1 MAKVAVVLR
10 ILPEDISI
18 NLENL
23 VNEIKQKLPLEY
35 SLEAWDEEPI
45 AFGLK
50 ALRLLVLIPEES
62 EGGTE
67 PLEQLIS
74 QVPGVSQ
81 VEVLIVHRV
90 T

>member
-1 MAKVAVVLR
+1 MARVAVVLR

-18 NLENL
+18 DLGKL
-23 VNEIKQKLPLEY
+23 VNDIKSRLPSEYTLET
-35 SLEAWDEEPI
+35 WDEEPI
-45 AFGLK
+45 AFGLN

-74 QVPGVSQ
+74 QIPGVSQ
-81 VEVLIVHRV
+81 VEVLVVHRIS
-90 T
+90 